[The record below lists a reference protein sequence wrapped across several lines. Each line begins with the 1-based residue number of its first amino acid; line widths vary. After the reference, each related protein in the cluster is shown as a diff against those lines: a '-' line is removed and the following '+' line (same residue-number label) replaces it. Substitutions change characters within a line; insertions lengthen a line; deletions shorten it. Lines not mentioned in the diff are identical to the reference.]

1 MSQTTGSA
9 TCASCGAPDD
19 GEFVNC
25 RYCKQAVNADALAR
39 AIPCPNPACRMACR
53 WGKQKCGACQSWLVV
68 SCVFC
73 GAISPHN
80 CSNCLRCNEAFA
92 GAPQR
97 KAQMQAQQQQQQNM
111 QAVSTWGGVAAA
123 FAGAAVGA
131 SLGSHHHSGGY
142 YYHEDHY
149 ASNYSPDYDYSPPSS
164 SDDYDTSNVV
174 DDAGGFF
181 SSDDD

>member
-1 MSQTTGSA
+1 MGSCDILVLMSQPNGTA

-19 GEFVNC
+19 GELVNC
-25 RYCKQAVNADALAR
+25 KYCRNAVSADALAK
-39 AIPCPNPACRMACR
+39 AIPCPNPACRAACR
-53 WGKQKCGACQSWLVV
+53 WGKQKCAACQAWIVV

-97 KAQMQAQQQQQQNM
+97 KAAMQQQQAHQQNM
-111 QAVSTWGGVAAA
+111 QAVGTWGNVAAA

-131 SLGSHHHSGGY
+131 SLGSHHHGGY
-142 YYHEDHY
+142 HHHADH
-149 ASNYSPDYDYSPPSS
+149 SPPSS
-164 SDDYDTSNVV
+164 NDYDVSNVI
-174 DDAGGFF
+174 DDVGGGFF
-181 SSDDD
+181 DE